1 MNKLKIAVDLHGVI
15 WEIMGVF
22 TDIYNRLYK
31 ENVKPEDVDQWNFFP
46 EDRWEVVYPLV
57 LPRIME
63 YPIIDKDI
71 SSHLFILNRSYNINI
86 LTKEQNPIGTIIE
99 KLRTIDI
106 TEGRE
111 YNSIRRLDIDDKKV
125 NYYADVYID
134 DCPNMINDM
143 LDYPTRVLLLYDR
156 PWNKNYK
163 IKSNNV
169 IRVYDWK
176 DIFNFVNRIRLTKEA
191 DKDAV
196 FC

>member
-1 MNKLKIAVDLHGVI
+1 MSKLKIMVDIDGVI
-15 WEIMGVF
+15 WDIMSTFVE
-22 TDIYNRLYK
+22 IYNKLYG
-31 ENVKPEDVDQWNFFP
+31 ENVKYEDIDQWYFWSQ
-46 EDRWEVVYPLV
+46 DRWEVVYPLT

-71 SSHLFILNRSYNINI
+71 SSHLFILNRSYDINI
-86 LTKEQNPIGTIIE
+86 LTKEQNPIEIIIE

-163 IKSNNV
+163 IKSKNV

-176 DIFNFVNRIRLTKEA
+176 DIFKFINRVRLSKEA

>member
-1 MNKLKIAVDLHGVI
+1 MRKLKIMVDIDGVI
-15 WEIMGVF
+15 WDIMHIFVE
-22 TDIYNRLYK
+22 IYNKLYE
-31 ENVKPEDVDQWNFFP
+31 ENVKYEDIDQWYFWSQ
-46 EDRWEVVYPLV
+46 DRWDVVYPLT

-63 YPIIDKDI
+63 YPVIDKDI
-71 SSHLFILNRSYNINI
+71 SSHLFILNRSYDINF

-106 TEGRE
+106 IKGRE
-111 YNSIRRLDIDDKKV
+111 YNSIAKIEITDKKV
-125 NYYADVYID
+125 NYETDIYID
-134 DCPNMINDM
+134 DCPNMIDDM

-163 IKSNNV
+163 IKSKNV
-169 IRVYDWK
+169 IRVFTWNE
-176 DIFNFVNRIRLTKEA
+176 IFKYINRVRLTKEA